1 MSLGRQV
8 RRKLLGLL
16 DEVDFSQ
23 RYPPTMHLE
32 FFELSMIEQAI
43 QSVETKTEQDVLYCD
58 VRRLHRV
65 LMNELNNVQ
74 GNIMV
79 TQRPRVLEVRVKG
92 QRRNVTHLNCNLK
105 EYVE

>member
-1 MSLGRQV
+1 
-8 RRKLLGLL
+8 
-16 DEVDFSQ
+16 
-23 RYPPTMHLE
+23 MHLE

-79 TQRPRVLEVRVKG
+79 TQRPRVLEVKVKG
-92 QRRNVTHLNCNLK
+92 ERLPISIATWKN
-105 EYVE
+105 YVE